1 MVCVGG
7 GLDED
12 EAREPVMMKQI
23 TTTTTQVGNVQTP
36 QENLLCTNFQSI
48 SNQRGTMRDSASE
61 VRGQKLSSEAREDEE
76 DEDNQYL
83 HRMVN
88 VTP

>member
-36 QENLLCTNFQSI
+36 QENLLCTNCQSI
-48 SNQRGTMRDSASE
+48 SEGTMRDSALE
-61 VRGQKLSSEAREDEE
+61 VRGQKLSSEAREDEK

>member
-36 QENLLCTNFQSI
+36 QENLLCTNCQSI
-48 SNQRGTMRDSASE
+48 SNQRGHHAGLRLGGE
-61 VRGQKLSSEAREDEE
+61 GPEAELGGKGR
-76 DEDNQYL
+76 
-83 HRMVN
+83 
-88 VTP
+88 

>member
-7 GLDED
+7 GLGED
-12 EAREPVMMKQI
+12 EAREPVMI
-23 TTTTTQVGNVQTP
+23 TTTTAQVGNVQTP
-36 QENLLCTNFQSI
+36 QENILCTNCQSI
-48 SNQRGTMRDSASE
+48 SEGTMRDSALE

-83 HRMVN
+83 HRVVN